1 MSIYIRGLDFDL
13 SNTGNRPQKEPTLH
27 ITKLGEKP
35 IRMCGREVV
44 RDGSYSQLTLSNCHM
59 LLSLICL
66 RSDGQQLPLTYVI
79 KYAPQIQRCMPK
91 EIQILCE

>member
-1 MSIYIRGLDFDL
+1 MSIHIRGLNFDL

-27 ITKLGEKP
+27 ITKLGGKP
-35 IRMCGREVV
+35 RRMYGRQVV
-44 RDGSYSQLTLSNCHM
+44 RDGSYSQLTLSNKYM

-66 RSDGQQLPLTYVI
+66 ISDGQPLTYSI

-91 EIQILCE
+91 EIQMLCG